1 MTFTSTHST
10 YDPNL
15 FAGVAKYYSQFRPRY
30 NDDLYQLLIKEF
42 QLDGTGRLLDLGTG
56 TGLIAIALSP
66 HFKEVVAL
74 DPDPEM
80 LKEAQQEAELDNIQ
94 NIQWVNTQAENI
106 SQELG
111 EFRLITIGRAYHWF
125 DKPKVLQLAS
135 DRLIQGG
142 GIAITYSHQDIWHST
157 ELWKINVLDVVKKY
171 LGEKRR
177 VGNSTIENLDDTYS
191 ALPSLLKQSGFS
203 SPKFQRLT
211 ITKTWTVNS
220 WIGYLYSTAFAR
232 PAYFG
237 DHLAE
242 FEKDIEQTLLTLFP
256 SGEFVEQIP
265 IDVYLAHKN

>member
-1 MTFTSTHST
+1 M
-10 YDPNL
+10 
-15 FAGVAKYYSQFRPRY
+15 
-30 NDDLYQLLIKEF
+30 
-42 QLDGTGRLLDLGTG
+42 
-56 TGLIAIALSP
+56 
-66 HFKEVVAL
+66 
-74 DPDPEM
+74 
-80 LKEAQQEAELDNIQ
+80 
-94 NIQWVNTQAENI
+94 
-106 SQELG
+106 
-111 EFRLITIGRAYHWF
+111 
-125 DKPKVLQLAS
+125 LQLAS

-211 ITKTWTVNS
+211 IIKTWTVNS

-232 PAYFG
+232 PVYFG
-237 DHLAE
+237 DRLAE